1 MAYLQT
7 PEDEQKDKPVD
18 PNLVAGGGGAP
29 LAPGAPT
36 GGTPAVA
43 GTSPE
48 TGGAKPQFAEL
59 ETYLNQNRPAAQ
71 QLGSRVAGEIT
82 KRGEGARSAIT
93 SGAQQFAQDVG
104 KREVQQDV
112 GLLNM
117 LSSDPIGLA
126 KDPDRKAD
134 FERQRNASF
143 SGPSTLED
151 SDFYSPISSAVG
163 EAKRYGSLSETG
175 GGIAE
180 ILGGAQQDRPYSQ
193 GAREFDASLA
203 LGDEGARSQIGQAR
217 SSLSD
222 IDARLGEASAAAR
235 ARAQQGA
242 ATTSATQQ
250 AAQGAL
256 KGAVGSSNADLDARL
271 EAARNAAAG
280 RAQAARSSFASIAPQ
295 LPEGKAGKQAIRDAG
310 KTIRGGLP
318 GLDAQA
324 LADLG
329 ITAEQYQ
336 DLVGGGSTGA
346 ELAKQ
351 RKGLNDK
358 SASSQVDRLYGQY
371 GQSLGDL
378 GRFLTERSPD
388 SISRESFA
396 SPDDYARAAALADLG
411 GDPYLDQ
418 ALASQAGTANLDL
431 IDFDLPSAL
440 AQRDAALEAIRRQA
454 AYDRAVN
461 SKSSTSKSV
470 LGSIVSPISNP
481 KRALSPVPLRK

>member
-1 MAYLQT
+1 MAYLET
-7 PEDEQKDKPVD
+7 PDEEKDKQVEPG
-18 PNLVAGGGGAP
+18 LLSGSGGSP
-29 LAPGAPT
+29 LAPGAPA
-36 GGTPAVA
+36 GTPQAP
-43 GTSPE
+43 GSSPE

-93 SGAQQFAQDVG
+93 SGGQQFAQDVG

-126 KDPDRKAD
+126 KDPDRKAA

-143 SGPSTLED
+143 SGPSSLED

-203 LGDEGARSQIGQAR
+203 LGDETARGEIGRAR

-222 IDARLGEASAAAR
+222 IDARLGEVSAAAR
-235 ARAQQGA
+235 TRAQQGA

-271 EAARNAAAG
+271 KAARDAAAG
-280 RAQAARSSFASIAPQ
+280 RAQAARSSFASIAPTISQ
-295 LPEGKAGKQAIRDAG
+295 GKEGSQQIRAAG
-310 KTIRGGLP
+310 KTIRGGLQ

-329 ITAEQYQ
+329 LSAEQYQ
-336 DLVGGGSTGA
+336 DLVGGGSTAA
-346 ELAKQ
+346 ELA
-351 RKGLNDK
+351 RASRGLNDK
-358 SASSQVDRLYGQY
+358 GATSQVDRLYGQY
-371 GQSLGDL
+371 GQGLGDL

-388 SISRESFA
+388 SIGRESFA
-396 SPDDYARAAALADLG
+396 TPDDYARAAALADLG

-418 ALASQAGTANLDL
+418 ALAGQAGTANLDL

-454 AYDRAVN
+454 AYDRSVN
-461 SKSSTSKSV
+461 SRSSTSGTV
-470 LGSIVSPISNP
+470 LSKAVKKP
-481 KRALSPVPLRK
+481 LSPAAGFR